1 IKPAFGN
8 QISIDYIESIGDYI
22 LFTEIEPWKILESK
36 LKNQP
41 KEVIFNNSMD
51 FIELNKLYDSTQAL
65 LDPDTSI
72 VGIGGGTIC
81 DTTKFFAWRFR
92 DEEQKEINLILI
104 PSIISVDAFLCSSIA
119 VREKSR
125 VRYMGD
131 ISPKKIIIDFDL
143 IQKGP
148 KELNRAGISDVIS
161 ITSALGDW
169 KLARDE
175 INERFDHNVFQKAKN
190 IVYDLMSEKE
200 EIAEVSEKG
209 ITTLVNC
216 LYEEVKLCENWG
228 NSRPEEGSEHF
239 LAYCLEC
246 ITKARYIHGN
256 LIGMAVLVS
265 LLLQEEYSEFLLD
278 DIKNFFDDIK
288 INIAPKYQNIKLN
301 EVALALKRIKQFT
314 IEENLPFSIYHSNK
328 LKLNRKKIKSVIKL
342 LKSLNKNQ

>member
-1 IKPAFGN
+1 MVIKPTFGN

-22 LFTEIEPWKILESK
+22 LFTEKEPWSILKNEV
-36 LKNQP
+36 KNQP
-41 KEVIFNNSMD
+41 KKVIFNDSMD
-51 FIELNKLYDSTQAL
+51 FIKVNRLYDSTQAL
-65 LDPDTSI
+65 LNPNTSI
-72 VGIGGGTIC
+72 IGIGGGTIC
-81 DTTKFFAWRFR
+81 DTAKFFAWRFT

-119 VREKSR
+119 VRENSK
-125 VRYMGD
+125 VRYR
-131 ISPKKIIIDFDL
+131 
-143 IQKGP
+143 GP

-190 IVYDLMSEKE
+190 IVHDLMSETE
-200 EIAEVSEKG
+200 EISEVSEKG
-209 ITTLVNC
+209 ITILVNC

-239 LAYCLEC
+239 LGYCLEY

-256 LIGMAVLVS
+256 LIGMTVLVS
-265 LLLQEEYSEFLLD
+265 LLLQEEYAEFLLD
-278 DIKNFFDDIK
+278 NIMNFFENIK
-288 INIAPKYQNIKLN
+288 IKVAPKYQNIKLN
-301 EVALALKRIKQFT
+301 EIILALKQIKQFI